1 MKLGRPIRVFL
12 IEFALILTT
21 HVAGAAT
28 FQWFGNSSIATG
40 NNNWST
46 AANWSSSLVPVNDG
60 TADVQIHLGLRTN
73 PVVDDP
79 WSIHALQFQ
88 DAGTYS
94 LNGQPLTLDTGI
106 KNLADGTATLNLPLV
121 VANSQTWEAANAPLV
136 VNGSISGSGAQLT
149 IKATQPVT
157 FGGVPPNSFAGQLH
171 VSEGTLALAKSSAN
185 GAVKASFLVIGGSG
199 AAPAATVRLD
209 ADEQID
215 HVTSGVV
222 AVSPTGTFD
231 LNGHS
236 ESLHNLAVSG
246 NVIGT
251 SGTLTIG
258 DQLSLTGGSV
268 NLLGN
273 ATVVAP
279 ALVVSLAATTT
290 SSIAVKQMRL
300 ATPNTRID
308 VSPST
313 PTVDMEITANLVDSS
328 GGASQLAKEGN
339 GLLRLTGNN
348 TYTGTTAVT
357 DGTLRVDNVAGSGTG
372 TSDVNVSSGARL
384 EGNGAIAGHV
394 LISAGGILS
403 PGSDIGGLEMGSLS
417 LDAAATTQLQLGG
430 TLQGITY
437 DTLPVTGAAALG
449 GTLKVSLSSFTPSA
463 GQSFTLLT
471 ASSISGTFAVEQL
484 PSVAGVSFDVV
495 YSPTSVV
502 LSALPGVPG
511 DYNSNGIVDAADYT
525 VWRDTLGSTTD
536 LRANGDN
543 AGASA
548 GKIDQADY
556 AVWKSHFGQHLGS
569 GAGAAGTTE
578 TSIPEPGGL
587 RLALLG
593 SVLLYCR
600 KQPTTILQRR
610 S

>member
-1 MKLGRPIRVFL
+1 MKFGRHFRVFV
-12 IEFALILTT
+12 IEFGLLLMT
-21 HVAGAAT
+21 HVTTAAT
-28 FQWFGNSSIATG
+28 FQWFGNSPIATG

-46 AANWSSSLVPVNDG
+46 PANWSSSLVPVNDG

-94 LNGQPLTLDTGI
+94 LNGQPLTLDAGI
-106 KNLADGTATLNLPLV
+106 KNLGDGTATLNLPL

-236 ESLHNLAVSG
+236 ESLRDLAVSG
-246 NVIGT
+246 DVIGT
-251 SGTLTIG
+251 GGTLTIG

-273 ATVVAP
+273 ATIVAP

-290 SSIAVKQMRL
+290 SSIAVKQMWL

-328 GGASQLAKEGN
+328 GGASKLIKEGN
-339 GLLRLTGNN
+339 GLLRLAGNN

-394 LISAGGILS
+394 LISVGGILS

-417 LDAAATTQLQLGG
+417 LDAAATTQLQLVG
-430 TLQGITY
+430 TLQGVTY

-449 GTLKVSLSSFTPSA
+449 GTLKVSLASFTPSA

-471 ASSISGTFAVEQL
+471 ASSVSGTFAVEQL

-525 VWRDTLGSTTD
+525 IWRDTLGSTTNLAAD
-536 LRANGDN
+536 GNHN
-543 AGASA
+543 N
-548 GKIDQADY
+548 IVDQADY
-556 AVWKSHFGQHLGS
+556 DVWKANFGSHAGS
-569 GAGAAGTTE
+569 GAGAR
-578 TSIPEPGGL
+578 PGFP
-587 RLALLG
+587 
-593 SVLLYCR
+593 SQVPIYC
-600 KQPTTILQRR
+600 
-610 S
+610 